1 MTSFSSRAFE
11 SLDDCSSQAYKRNF
25 DIEERSRL
33 QFILG
38 MMICFMGL
46 AVFFAPE
53 KPEQYAS
60 ICEKYNTVNAC
71 QVW

>member
-1 MTSFSSRAFE
+1 MNSFSSRAFV
-11 SLDDCSSQAYKRNF
+11 SPDDYSSQAFQRNS

-33 QFILG
+33 QFIFG
-38 MMICFMGL
+38 MMICCIGL

-53 KPEQYAS
+53 KPHQYAS

>member
-1 MTSFSSRAFE
+1 MNSFSTRAFV
-11 SLDDCSSQAYKRNF
+11 SNDDYRSNASKSNC

-33 QFILG
+33 QFIVG
-38 MMICFMGL
+38 IIIWSIGL
-46 AVFFAPE
+46 AVFLAPE
-53 KPEQYAS
+53 KPQQYAF